1 MQDVTGIV
9 LAAGRSSRMGAFKP
23 LLPFGE
29 TTVVYSCINSLRSGG
44 VHTVMVV
51 LGHRAEEIRDHLK
64 NTGVLFAFNPDP
76 EGDMSSSISRAV
88 SDIPKDTK
96 AMVLTPVDYPGVGS
110 EVVSQLIDEWRNGH
124 GLVKPTFEGR
134 GGHPVLVDS
143 IFSDELLNLSSDLGL
158 KAVFDKHMDQVRRVP
173 VRSKYIARDIDTW
186 DDYASLH
193 FELFGVPPPDNTR
206 P

>member
-23 LLPFGE
+23 LLPFGA
-29 TTVVYSCINSLRSGG
+29 TTVVDSCINSLRTVG
-44 VHTVMVV
+44 VETVMVV
-51 LGHRAEEIRDHLK
+51 LGHRAAELRDHLEG
-64 NTGVLFAFNPDP
+64 TGVLFAVNPDA
-76 EGDMSSSISRAV
+76 EGDMSSSIACAV
-88 SDIPKDTK
+88 RDLPQDTK
-96 AMVLTPVDYPGVGS
+96 AMVITPVDYPGVDPD
-110 EVVSQLIDEWRNGH
+110 VISQLIDEWRNGH

-134 GGHPVLVDS
+134 GGHPVLVAS
-143 IFSDELLNLSSDLGL
+143 TFCDELLNLSSDLGL
-158 KAVFDKHMDQVRRVP
+158 KAVFDKHMDQVSRVP

-193 FELFGVPPPDNTR
+193 FELFGGPPPDNRR